1 MLRKLLFLSP
11 LFVTLLWSEE
21 LKVISDNFKGDQQ
34 KGISVFT
41 GKVKITKGLD
51 ELNAS
56 KVTIYTDN
64 EKKPT
69 KYLAEGDVSFYIVT
83 EMNEKY
89 RGKSQTAIYL
99 PNANEYQFFQKVDL
113 LRLDDY
119 RRVKGDKVI
128 VNTVVGNAS
137 AESANQEPVV
147 MIFTLQDK
155 KPKEKSPS
163 K

>member
-1 MLRKLLFLSP
+1 MMIRALIFLLPFFIASA
-11 LFVTLLWSEE
+11 EE

-34 KGISVFT
+34 KGISIFT
-41 GKVKITKGLD
+41 GNVKVTKGSD

-56 KVTIYTDN
+56 KVTIYTDKEN
-64 EKKPT
+64 KPV
-69 KYLAEGDVSFYIVT
+69 KYFAEGDVSFYIVT
-83 EMNEKY
+83 EKQEKY

-99 PNANEYQFFQKVDL
+99 PDESEYQFYTKVDL

-128 VNTVVGNAS
+128 VNTVQGNAS
-137 AESANQEPVV
+137 AESTKNEPVV
-147 MIFTLQDK
+147 MTFTLEDK
-155 KPKEKSPS
+155 KSKPKSPT